1 MKTAKNE
8 VQSLLNKLPDD
19 CAIEDIQ
26 YHLYVIEKI
35 RKGISRA
42 NEEGA
47 MSQQDVEKRLNK
59 LNLINIT
66 SGWSA
71 AYGMFVKGE
80 TPIVLSYVTSS
91 AYHKIVEGE
100 KKYKAAV
107 FEEGHYTQIEFAAMV
122 KKSKKQKLAQT
133 FIDFM
138 LSEDF
143 QKAIPTSNWMYP
155 VITYEKLPSAFDK
168 QPKTLPLLDDKLIA
182 KKQREWLQQWKSA
195 IR

>member
-1 MKTAKNE
+1 
-8 VQSLLNKLPDD
+8 
-19 CAIEDIQ
+19 
-26 YHLYVIEKI
+26 
-35 RKGISRA
+35 
-42 NEEGA
+42 
-47 MSQQDVEKRLNK
+47 
-59 LNLINIT
+59 
-66 SGWSA
+66 
-71 AYGMFVKGE
+71 MFVKGE

-168 QPKTLPLLDDKLIA
+168 SQKPCLF
-182 KKQREWLQQWKSA
+182 
-195 IR
+195 